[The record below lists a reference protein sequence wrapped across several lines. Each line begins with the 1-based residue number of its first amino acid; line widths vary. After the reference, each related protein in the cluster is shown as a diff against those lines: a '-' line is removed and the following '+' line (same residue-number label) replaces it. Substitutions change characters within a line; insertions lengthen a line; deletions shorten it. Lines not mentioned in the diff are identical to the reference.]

1 MIIPGFT
8 LLVDDKDIDLY
19 GMALVSYETQ
29 SYVGRKTTGVDI
41 PGAHGTQ
48 AVPSA
53 LSSSGFIANVICTG
67 QDVDE
72 VHNRIRQFFAYMYST
87 QKSHKIVFTDD
98 MSAVR
103 YAILDSPEKYK
114 VINGVDGALAE
125 LKLTF
130 YMLDPFTY
138 QSESDK
144 LVKVAEHGAKI
155 LLENE
160 SYECPAIYA
169 LENTGDEPV
178 TSVSLIVN
186 DELVTYSCR
195 LNKGDKIVLDTIEYE
210 VKLNG
215 EVRLDYWDG
224 EMPMLKNGENIIYQQ
239 NTEKAPLLMTVE
251 FTKQWV

>member
-8 LLVDDKDIDLY
+8 LLVDDKDIEMF

-53 LSSSGFIANVICTG
+53 LSSSGFFANVICVG
-67 QDVDE
+67 HDPDE
-72 VHNRIRQFFAYMYST
+72 VHNRVRQFFAYMFST

-98 MSAVR
+98 MSIVR

-114 VINGVDGALAE
+114 VINGVDGAIAE

-130 YMLDPFTY
+130 YMQDPFTY

-144 LVKVAEHGAKI
+144 LVKIANHGHEI

-160 SYECPAIYA
+160 SYECPAIYT
-169 LENTGDEPV
+169 LENKGYKSVTG
-178 TSVSLIVN
+178 VSLIVN
-186 DELVTYSCR
+186 DELVTYSCT
-195 LNKGDKIVLDTIEYE
+195 LNKGDKIVLDTVEYE

-215 EVRLDYWDG
+215 EARLDYWEG
-224 EMPMLKNGENIIYQQ
+224 EMPMLKNGDNIIYQQ
-239 NTEKAPLLMTVE
+239 NTEQAPLLLTVE
-251 FTKQWV
+251 FTKKWV